1 MARLSRDEGAT
12 LLERFR
18 RYLRDHRQP
27 VTRQR
32 ELIAEAVI
40 LSDDHLSADA
50 VKRKLR
56 EKGLRVATATI
67 YRTLDTLVAS
77 GLVKAHDFGEG
88 FRRYEPM
95 TGQTRHEHLI
105 CVRCG
110 SVLEFSNEQ
119 LERMLPMIAD
129 EHLFQHQRHRVEL
142 FGVCRACQGRDLG
155 PLRAN
160 AGGKR

>member
-1 MARLSRDEGAT
+1 MARLASAEGAA
-12 LLERFR
+12 LLDRFR

-32 ELIAEAVI
+32 ELIAETVI
-40 LSDDHLSADA
+40 LSEDHLSADA
-50 VKRKLR
+50 VGRKLR

-67 YRTLDTLVAS
+67 YRTLDTLVES

-88 FRRYEPM
+88 FRRFEPM

-110 SVLEFSNEQ
+110 TVLEFSNEQ

-129 EHLFQHQRHRVEL
+129 EHRFQHQRHRVEL
-142 FGVCRACQGRDLG
+142 FGVCRACQGRELG
-155 PLRAN
+155 SLRVN
-160 AGGKR
+160 GER